1 MATALKPALN
11 LSIAG
16 NGLLLNGNFQQWVP
30 LLMDGS
36 DDENGNVQVQMLVD
50 TTSITSPADTGSRL
64 LSFRSRKVKSVS
76 PWTYEVKGMLTA
88 ENARHAVTAIVQAP
102 DAHTPFF
109 MITFT
114 LHRAELKGVWELI
127 DDQLKL
133 ATGNDT
139 GTVRARAW
147 LRSPEIA
154 AA

>member
-1 MATALKPALN
+1 MATVLKPSLH
-11 LSIAG
+11 LFIAG

-50 TTSITSPADTGSRL
+50 TTSITSPADTGGRL
-64 LSFRSRKVKSVS
+64 LSFHARKVKSVS
-76 PWTYEVKGMLTA
+76 RWTYEVKGTLTT
-88 ENARHAVTAIVQAP
+88 EEEQHAVTAIVHAP

-114 LHRAELKGVWELI
+114 LHRAELADVWAII

-133 ATGNDT
+133 APGNDT

>member
-1 MATALKPALN
+1 
-11 LSIAG
+11 
-16 NGLLLNGNFQQWVP
+16 
-30 LLMDGS
+30 
-36 DDENGNVQVQMLVD
+36 
-50 TTSITSPADTGSRL
+50 
-64 LSFRSRKVKSVS
+64 
-76 PWTYEVKGMLTA
+76 MLTA